1 MNTERSFAAPRTFPD
16 AYIEHWGCV
25 YLEPRNNLLL
35 RARVAMFETFLLAP
49 ERHLRRIERPR
60 RVTVSSC
67 GLLPAQRD
75 VQRRLDL
82 QEAFIEMVDCAVRA
96 IRGESHCADGRWT
109 EKLKHRTWPRHRGRR
124 TTKEAT

>member
-1 MNTERSFAAPRTFPD
+1 MLTSSTGAASISSRATTFSC
-16 AYIEHWGCV
+16 A
-25 YLEPRNNLLL
+25 
-35 RARVAMFETFLLAP
+35 RAWLMFETFLLAP